1 MPPTNQNPE
10 SYGYFGPQSATW
22 QIYRESVFLLGGV
35 RALLLQVAHPAIADG
50 VARFSNFEKDAFGR
64 AFRTFLAMGTLYF
77 GTKTQANSVGDR
89 LFRIHSGITG
99 SYFTREGDAESL
111 REYTANDP
119 DLLLWVHATLVD
131 TSIRIYEATLGKMP
145 PELAA
150 QFYAESRTAAQ
161 IMHVPEAHIPKDL
174 EAFQLY
180 FEQVMQNG
188 DLYQSEYGVAT
199 GLAILDHKIAPSRA
213 VRWLAAGMLPD
224 YLCPKWCIHKKPTS
238 ERKIARFLSVFGFMY
253 RFIPLALRSA
263 PAYHQARYRVAVAE
277 GKRPPLFGRFWWALA
292 SRWKKFPL
300 TIPTD

>member
-1 MPPTNQNPE
+1 MKYDGLVRGCWRRWGKNPITLFVCTPSANVTNQITSNVSALPPNVDKNGIFADGAIKNTKPPTNQNPE
-10 SYGYFGPQSATW
+10 TYGYFGPESATW

-50 VARFSNFEKDAFGR
+50 VAQFSNFEKDAFGR

-99 SYFTREGDAESL
+99 SYCRREGDAQSL

-150 QFYAESRTAAQ
+150 QFYAESKLAAQ

-199 GLAILDHKIAPSRA
+199 GLAILDHK
-213 VRWLAAGMLPD
+213 
-224 YLCPKWCIHKKPTS
+224 
-238 ERKIARFLSVFGFMY
+238 
-253 RFIPLALRSA
+253 
-263 PAYHQARYRVAVAE
+263 
-277 GKRPPLFGRFWWALA
+277 
-292 SRWKKFPL
+292 
-300 TIPTD
+300 